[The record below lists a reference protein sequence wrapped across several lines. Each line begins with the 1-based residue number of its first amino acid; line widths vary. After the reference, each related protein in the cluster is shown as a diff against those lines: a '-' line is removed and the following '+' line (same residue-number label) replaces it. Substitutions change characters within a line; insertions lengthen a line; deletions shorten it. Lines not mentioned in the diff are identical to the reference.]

1 MDYVQ
6 AFLSGFRSN
15 EILPSAMNCTKHLEQ
30 SILNIN
36 QTRQNWKDEEYT
48 ANMTHQDYIFNTT
61 YWVSYDLAPSS
72 RFCTMSTLEIYSW
85 FLLKTSQ
92 FDNFG
97 DVF

>member
-1 MDYVQ
+1 
-6 AFLSGFRSN
+6 
-15 EILPSAMNCTKHLEQ
+15 
-30 SILNIN
+30 
-36 QTRQNWKDEEYT
+36 
-48 ANMTHQDYIFNTT
+48 MTHQDYIFNTT

-97 DVF
+97 DVFWAWL